1 MTEKILIIQTAF
13 LGDLILSTPLFRA
26 VKRKYPESEL
36 HVLVNKGTE
45 QVLDGNP
52 DIDRVIPID
61 KKTIKKNPIAFFR
74 FAGKLRREKYDQVY
88 SAHFSFRSSLLSW
101 FSSAKLR
108 VGYLESGFS
117 FLHNKKVSRP
127 KLGPH
132 EVEKLFSLL
141 YDDLSEYPKGRERRP
156 FLYPKSSD
164 VESFEVAANRMKVT
178 KGEYIIIAP
187 SSLWETKRMPEEKF
201 ASLIS
206 LILRKRTETVILI
219 GSKAD
224 LPIEERI
231 FQLLSI
237 EPLKSYERA
246 RLMSVV
252 GKTTLSEL
260 AVWIQ
265 NANAIVSN
273 DSSPIHFASA
283 FNVPTVMIYG
293 ATVPEFGYSTLSEKN
308 KIMEVEGLGCR
319 PCGIHGGRICP
330 ESHFRCMLD
339 QQPQKLFESLEEIL
353 KSS

>member
-13 LGDLILSTPLFRA
+13 LGDLILSTPFFHA
-26 VKRKYPESEL
+26 VKREFPESEL
-36 HVLVNKGTE
+36 HVLVNQGTE
-45 QVLDGNP
+45 QVLSGNP
-52 DIDRVIPID
+52 DINRVICID
-61 KKTIKKNPIAFFR
+61 KKKIKKSPIAFFR
-74 FAGKLRREKYDQVY
+74 FANSLKKERYDRVY
-88 SAHFSFRSSLLSW
+88 STHFSFRSSLLSW
-101 FSSAKLR
+101 FTSAKFR
-108 VGYLESGFS
+108 VGYQESGFS
-117 FLHNKKVSRP
+117 FLHTKTVSRP

-141 YDDLSEYPKGRERRP
+141 YDDESDYPIGRERRP

-164 VESFEVAANRMKVT
+164 LESFRTTANRMKVIE
-178 KGEYIIIAP
+178 GEYIIIAP

-206 LILRKRTETVILI
+206 LILRKRSETIILI

-224 LPIEERI
+224 LLIEERI

-237 EPLKSYERA
+237 EPLRPHERA
-246 RLMSVV
+246 RLLSIV
-252 GKTTLSEL
+252 GKTSLSEL

-265 NANAIVSN
+265 KSHAIISN

-283 FNVPTVMIYG
+283 FNIPTVMIYG
-293 ATVPEFGYSTLSEKN
+293 ATIPAFGYSTLSEKN
-308 KIMEVEGLGCR
+308 RIMEVGHLSCR

-353 KSS
+353 KPS